1 MVVEQNLNR
10 NKDTAKPVTK
20 KYKDSKKKKKK
31 NGRTTK
37 REKKAEIK

>member
-20 KYKDSKKKKKK
+20 TNKNSKKKKKA
-31 NGRTTK
+31 TK
-37 REKKAEIK
+37 S